1 MLRRKVLY
9 LFLILLLFVL
19 FVACD
24 IFKDKPTD
32 ETSTNALVI
41 ITTSKIEETSLV
53 TIQPTMTPTVK
64 PTSTVS
70 PTNSHS
76 ITPTTKPTATST
88 ITSTVTLTAIPT
100 VTQTAMPTSTPT
112 SNPTKTPIEQDIL
125 SGLKICI
132 DPGHQ
137 IKGNYNKEQCAPWS
151 DALKTKCTSGTTGNF
166 TGVDEYI
173 INLQIAEKIRN
184 KLVDLGADV
193 LMTRQSHEVDISN
206 IERAKM
212 ANEYGADITLRIHCN
227 SAASSTAEGIDLFVR
242 GKGTGTQEYLAQSDK
257 DYAIAADLLEYICN
271 ATGARKRYV
280 HKTDDYTG
288 INWCENTCIIIECGF
303 LSNEKEDKL
312 LNSAEYQ
319 DKIAE
324 GIKNYFVSLH

>member
-24 IFKDKPTD
+24 IFEDKPTD

-64 PTSTVS
+64 PTPTVS

-88 ITSTVTLTAIPT
+88 ITSTVTHT
-100 VTQTAMPTSTPT
+100 VMPTITPT
-112 SNPTKTPIEQDIL
+112 SNPTKTPVDQDIL

>member
-19 FVACD
+19 FIACD

-76 ITPTTKPTATST
+76 ITPTTKPTA
-88 ITSTVTLTAIPT
+88 IPT
-100 VTQTAMPTSTPT
+100 ATHTVMPTITPT
-112 SNPTKTPIEQDIL
+112 SNPTKTPVDQDIL

-319 DKIAE
+319 EKIAE

>member
-1 MLRRKVLY
+1 MSKKN
-9 LFLILLLFVL
+9 LFYIIIVCIFSLLLS
-19 FVACD
+19 ACG
-24 IFKDKPTD
+24 ISKFGIEPT
-32 ETSTNALVI
+32 AI
-41 ITTSKIEETSLV
+41 
-53 TIQPTMTPTVK
+53 PTAVSINFPLIAPEK
-64 PTSTVS
+64 TSTVS
-70 PTNSHS
+70 PTVSTTL
-76 ITPTTKPTATST
+76 TPTS
-88 ITSTVTLTAIPT
+88 TAIPT
-100 VTQTAMPTSTPT
+100 ELPTE
-112 SNPTKTPIEQDIL
+112 NPTEIATAKPTADITDKGIL
-125 SGLKICI
+125 NGLKICI
-132 DPGHQ
+132 DPRHQ

-242 GKGTGTQEYLAQSDK
+242 GKGTGTQEYLEQSDK